1 LFLGEWRNKT
11 LESIEIKNDKKTTES
26 IREFIQ
32 MNTPVKEIILLTT
45 YFFTYSLKFNTN
57 LIHLS
62 QVKSP
67 WNEYYIQRNK
77 ELEVIKR
84 SFQKPIQRMKVL
96 DIHFSF
102 Q

>member
-1 LFLGEWRNKT
+1 LFIGEWRNKT

-26 IREFIQ
+26 IREFIE
-32 MNTPVKEIILLTT
+32 MNTSVKEIILLTT
-45 YFFTYSLKFNTN
+45 YNFSNELKFNTN
-57 LIHLS
+57 LIYLS

-77 ELEVIKR
+77 ELEVIKS
-84 SFQKPIQRMKVL
+84 SFQKPIQMTKQL